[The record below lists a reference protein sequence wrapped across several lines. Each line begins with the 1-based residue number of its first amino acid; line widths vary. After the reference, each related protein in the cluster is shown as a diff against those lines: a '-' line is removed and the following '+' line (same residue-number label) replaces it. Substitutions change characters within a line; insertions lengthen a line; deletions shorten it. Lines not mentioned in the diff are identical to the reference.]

1 VPRALLIDV
10 EPVLRE
16 ALGRSPLLAGVELVP
31 VRGEAAALRD
41 LRRRASDVVVTSSRT
56 DLSEDL
62 PLVDEM
68 WKVRPG
74 VKAILLAPEAAPAE
88 LIAALRRN
96 VFACFSIPFEIAE
109 LIDMLRRAIDAEDW
123 RDGIEVI
130 SAQPDWVSLR
140 LSCRLLSAERAV
152 RFLTELRSDV
162 PDIDRDGLLVAF
174 REILMNAMEHGA
186 GFDPDQVVEVSAVRT
201 ARAIVFYVRDPGPGY
216 SPEQLAHSAA
226 SNPPDD
232 PMAHMRHRRDL
243 GLRPGGFGLLLARK
257 VVDELILSERGNEV
271 LLIRHTR

>member
-1 VPRALLIDV
+1 MPRALLIDV
-10 EPVLRE
+10 EPVLRQ
-16 ALGRSPLLAGVELVP
+16 ALGRSPLLSGVELVAAT
-31 VRGEAAALRD
+31 GEADALRR
-41 LRRRASDVVVTSSRT
+41 LRLRACDVVVTSSRT
-56 DLSEDL
+56 DLAEDL

-68 WKVRPG
+68 REVRPG
-74 VKAILLAPEAAPAE
+74 VKAILLAPETTPAE
-88 LIAALRRN
+88 VIAAMRRS

-109 LIDMLRRAIDAEDW
+109 LADMMRRAIDAEDW
-123 RDGIEVI
+123 RDGVEVV

-140 LSCRLLSAERAV
+140 LACHLLTAERAV

-174 REILMNAMEHGA
+174 REILLNAMEHGG
-186 GFDPDQVVEVSAVRT
+186 GFDPDQVIEVSAVRT

-216 SPEQLAHSAA
+216 TPERLPHAA
-226 SNPPDD
+226 LSNPPGD
-232 PMAHMRHRRDL
+232 PTAHLKRRAEL

-257 VVDELILSERGNEV
+257 VVDEMILSERGNEV